1 MEAEQAR
8 SHLED
13 ERGRLDGIRQSF
25 IDDGLTT
32 ESEYESLGEASN
44 VNQHQADVGT
54 ETFER
59 ERDFSVLEQVEAEL
73 ADVEHALKRL
83 DDGSYGTC
91 EACGKPIGDERLA
104 ALPATRFCLE
114 DQAGAERDA
123 RSALDRP

>member
-1 MEAEQAR
+1 MDAEQAR

-32 ESEYESLGEASN
+32 ESEDESLGEAAL
-44 VNQHQADVGT
+44 NQHQADIGT

-83 DDGSYGTC
+83 DDGSYGSC